1 MKYLKRFNESDKTQP
16 KITED
21 MIEDIKDIF
30 FNCFEDEFDNHLFE
44 WWSNDLEELDDDKFY
59 IEISS
64 PLSYSRIDLIV
75 NSVSNNDP
83 FADTEPYKPNYVTL
97 RSDVVKSGSSKFE
110 RFEKI
115 LKDEYDLNF
124 SDNVDWDST
133 AALPGTYQEFF
144 YTTYTIL

>member
-1 MKYLKRFNESDKTQP
+1 MKHLKRFNESDQTQP

-30 FNCFEDEFDNHLFE
+30 FNCFSDEFDDHFFE

-59 IEISS
+59 IEITQK
-64 PLSYSRIDLIV
+64 YWTIDLIV
-75 NSVSNNDP
+75 NSVYDNDP
-83 FADTEPYKPNYVTL
+83 F
-97 RSDVVKSGSSKFE
+97 SDFSFTKGLLDKFN
-110 RFEKI
+110 RFKKI
-115 LKDEYDLNF
+115 LKDEYNLNF
-124 SDNVDWDST
+124 SDNIDWDST

>member
-1 MKYLKRFNESDKTQP
+1 MKYLKRFNESDQP
-16 KITED
+16 KPKVTED

-30 FNCFEDEFDNHLFE
+30 FNCFSEEFDDHFYE
-44 WWSNDLEELDDDKFY
+44 WWSNDLEELDDDVFY

-75 NSVSNNDP
+75 NSVLDVDP
-83 FADTEPYKPNYVTL
+83 FGDAIGLP
-97 RSDVVKSGSSKFE
+97 KFE
-110 RFEKI
+110 RFKKI
-115 LKDEYDLNF
+115 LKDECDLNF
-124 SDNVDWDST
+124 SDKIEWDST